1 MISPHYRSSNRQER
15 DQGVRREEVRGSG
28 GTGGQGRR
36 RGEEVPPFELTN
48 VENWEDRQD
57 RGGDSTRQ
65 EV

>member
-1 MISPHYRSSNRQER
+1 VEGGPGI
-15 DQGVRREEVRGSG
+15 RE
-28 GTGGQGRR
+28 GTGGQGRN
-36 RGEEVPPFELTN
+36 GEDSPFELTN